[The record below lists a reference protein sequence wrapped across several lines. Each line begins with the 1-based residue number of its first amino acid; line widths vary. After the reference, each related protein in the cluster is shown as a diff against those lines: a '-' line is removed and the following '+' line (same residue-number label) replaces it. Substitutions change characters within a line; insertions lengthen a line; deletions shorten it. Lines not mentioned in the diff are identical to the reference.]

1 MSNDHTSDHGRELE
15 SSVGTLRELLHAM
28 ELTVIEQSS
37 RLEEALQMA
46 QHASRTK
53 SEFLSAISFEIR
65 TPMNAVMGMADLLA
79 ETELA
84 PEQRQYLDIMVA
96 NGSTMVDLIN
106 SILDLARLE
115 SGRLQLENAQFDLTD
130 LIDRTVSTFAVRAH
144 RKGLELIARIAPGV
158 PEYLVGDPLR
168 LRQIVV
174 NLVANAI
181 KFTEAGSVV
190 LEVEAVPRSS
200 ALIEVSFS
208 VADTGIGIAK
218 EQLDAIYS
226 SFAHGNTTVSNK
238 FGGSGIGLSIAKRL
252 VDLMHGEISAASEV
266 RKGSIFCFKAPFGL
280 PCSALSPIP
289 PAMPDL
295 FGQRVL
301 VVDHHPVNRLMARE
315 TLAYC
320 RAEVNE
326 ASSGAE
332 ALLAIR
338 NAVVMNKPYKL
349 VLLDMRMP
357 EADGQDLIKRIRRE
371 QLPTASLIPMLYSDD
386 IGQRVAQLREH
397 QLDAYLVK
405 PITRRGLFRA
415 ISRKLAEDQRVS
427 PHHRLEKAGEPAH
440 LSAGRKMRVLVA
452 EDSIDSRFLIEAY
465 LRTEPCILTFAMDG
479 EEAVEKA
486 TTNEYDL
493 ILMDIQMPKK
503 DGLAATRAIRKWE
516 SDHAKKPVPIVALTA
531 SAFDEDIQQSL
542 KAGCN
547 AHINKPVK
555 KRVILKAIH
564 DMALRQSS
572 SSATAMKEPAFGRG

>member
-1 MSNDHTSDHGRELE
+1 MSSNLASGHGRHLG
-15 SSVGTLRELLHAM
+15 SSVSTLRELLYAM
-28 ELTVIEQSS
+28 ERTVIEQSS

-53 SEFLSAISFEIR
+53 SEFLSAISYEIR

-96 NGSTMVDLIN
+96 NGSTMMDLIN

-144 RKGLELIARIAPGV
+144 RKGLELAARIAPGV

-190 LEVEAVPRSS
+190 LEVEAVPRTS
-200 ALIEVSFS
+200 ALIDVSFS
-208 VADTGIGIAK
+208 VTDTGIGIAK
-218 EQLDAIYS
+218 EQLDSIYS
-226 SFAHGNTTVSNK
+226 SFANGNTTVSRK

-252 VDLMHGEISAASEV
+252 VDLMHGEISAESEV
-266 RKGSIFCFKAPFGL
+266 GKGSRFCFKAPFGL
-280 PCSALSPIP
+280 PCSALAPIP
-289 PAMPDL
+289 LAMPDL
-295 FGQRVL
+295 FGHRVL
-301 VVDHHPVNRLMARE
+301 IVDHHSVNRLMARE

-326 ASSGAE
+326 ASSAAE

-338 NAVVMNKPYKL
+338 NAVVMDKPYKL

-357 EADGQDLIKRIRRE
+357 DAGGQELIKRISRE

-397 QLDAYLVK
+397 HLDAYLVK

-415 ISRKLAEDQRVS
+415 VSRKLAEGKGVS
-427 PHHRLEKAGEPAH
+427 PHHRLGKAGEPAH
-440 LSAGRKMRVLVA
+440 LSSRRKMRILVA
-452 EDSIDSRFLIEAY
+452 DDSTDSRFLIDAY
-465 LRTEPCILTFAMDG
+465 LRTEPCTLTFAMDG

-486 TTNEYDL
+486 TTSDYDL

-516 SDHAKKPVPIVALTA
+516 SEHAKKPVPILALTA

-564 DMALRQSS
+564 DIALQQPSL
-572 SSATAMKEPAFGRG
+572 SATSMKEGVLRHG